1 MNPSEYARIR
11 WYVESDVR
19 KGGSMKKFV
28 AFVLIVSWC
37 SLLAGC
43 TQYHAQG
50 AGAGAVIGG
59 IAGAIL
65 DSKNPWRGG
74 VIGAALGGAA
84 GATFTDVSMR
94 ASQEAAATGKSVAYM
109 TEDGRGLYRVDPVEY
124 DAKTKCHKVHE
135 RVWEDGRLIKDQMR
149 EVCESDKTERRY

>member
-1 MNPSEYARIR
+1 MGILKVCLS
-11 WYVESDVR
+11 VERDVQ

-28 AFVLIVSWC
+28 ALVLLVSC
-37 SLLAGC
+37 LSLLAGC

-65 DSKNPWRGG
+65 DHKNPWRGG

-84 GATFTDVSMR
+84 GATFTDVSMK
-94 ASQEAAATGKSVAYM
+94 ASQEAAATGKSVAYI
-109 TEDGRGLYRVDPVEY
+109 TEDGRGLYRADPVDY

-135 RVWEDGRLIKDQMR
+135 RVWEDGRLIKDQIR
-149 EVCESDKTERRY
+149 EVCEAEKVERRY